1 MVVGPPRGRWSWAVA
16 VGDRG
21 QARGRG
27 VREHL
32 AAAGERVPLGAGG
45 VRVHLAGVVGGAGE
59 VEGDLRDLGGE
70 GAEGEGSEHEGMHD
84 GESDITDH
92 PYTRGGTGAC
102 ALKRAQWTRKK
113 LPCQKKLIRRLVPAE
128 KKARGFEPPGVVKLA
143 ATRCARA

>member
-84 GESDITDH
+84 GESDITVVLF
-92 PYTRGGTGAC
+92 GM
-102 ALKRAQWTRKK
+102 
-113 LPCQKKLIRRLVPAE
+113 
-128 KKARGFEPPGVVKLA
+128 RGFGMKCDLIFFRGVNQWHPESVISA
-143 ATRCARA
+143 AAANQ